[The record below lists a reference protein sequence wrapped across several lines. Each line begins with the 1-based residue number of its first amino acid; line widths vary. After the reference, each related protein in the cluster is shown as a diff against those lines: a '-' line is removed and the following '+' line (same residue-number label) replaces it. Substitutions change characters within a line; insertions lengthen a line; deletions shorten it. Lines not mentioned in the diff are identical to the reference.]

1 MGLLSNPAE
10 LPFVAAGLL
19 TAVVLHELAHGMVAY
34 RLGDPT
40 PKLTGRLTLNPLAHI
55 DPVGLIMLIFFRFG
69 WAKPVQ
75 VNPGNFANPRSGMM
89 LVAVAGPLANVLV
102 AFVAMSLIKVAGLGA
117 GPAGKALTWIILYNV
132 WLGVFNLLPFPPL
145 DGSRVLA
152 WFLPPRQ
159 AYALQRYEGVGWI
172 LLILLLTSGY
182 LGRIINPV
190 VEFLLYFLD
199 VVTSFLQGAPS
210 GI

>member
-1 MGLLSNPAE
+1 MLSNPGE
-10 LPFVAAGLL
+10 LPYLALGLL
-19 TAVVLHELAHGMVAY
+19 TAVVLHELAHGLVAY

-40 PKLTGRLTLNPLAHI
+40 PKLMGRLTLNPLAHI
-55 DPVGLIMLIFFRFG
+55 DPVGLLMLIFFRFG

-75 VNPGNFANPRSGMM
+75 VNANNFANPRSGMM
-89 LVAVAGPLANVLV
+89 LVALAGPLANVLV
-102 AFVAMSLIKVAGLGA
+102 AFVAMSLAKIGSLGV
-117 GPAGKALTWIILYNV
+117 GPIGQGLTWIILYNV

-159 AYALQRYEGVGWI
+159 AYAFQRYEAAGWI

-182 LGRIINPV
+182 LGRVINPV
-190 VEFLLYFLD
+190 VALLINFLD
-199 VVTSFLQGAPS
+199 AATSLLG
-210 GI
+210 GVGL